1 MDGSTLGVMKK
12 FKEYRVKTDNLLQEI
27 ENTLTDFEKDK
38 DPQQLYERTKEAI
51 KRFSDIN
58 KTKDN

>member
-12 FKEYRVKTDNLLQEI
+12 FKEYRVNTDNLLHEL
-27 ENTLTDFEKDK
+27 ENSLTDFEKNK

-51 KRFSDIN
+51 KRFSDAI
-58 KTKDN
+58 